1 MLLPTA
7 SLARAQRCWQSADE
21 KDGNQQGP
29 AASCPENPSLLPR
42 TKLASRTAPVRAL
55 NRIRVDRSMRSPCN
69 PLEPPDGARFADHNP
84 HGWGPWAM
92 FDVRSFTG
100 TSARRLFRTRTRTLS
115 RAPHWPPNHPSPS
128 IHPSQSDSDW
138 RVLEIGVMM
147 EGILSI

>member
-100 TSARRLFRTRTRTLS
+100 TSARRLFRTRYRGRLTGHPTTR
-115 RAPHWPPNHPSPS
+115 ASPS

-147 EGILSI
+147 EEILSI